1 MNKVRQTSRNGNL
14 SSIHPISKTCYDI
27 SKKISN
33 EILAPEKINFT
44 PYDDIKL
51 LEISDFISGD
61 ETIL

>member
-44 PYDDIKL
+44 PYDDIK
-51 LEISDFISGD
+51 
-61 ETIL
+61 